1 MNNIFFWSIAVAIGG
16 FLFGFDTAVIS
27 GADQPLQSLWQTSD
41 LFHGAMVMSS
51 ALWGTVI
58 GALVGGMACEKY
70 GRKNIL
76 FLVAILYLLSAIGSA
91 LSGNPYFFA
100 LMRLLGGLGVG
111 LSSIVVPAYISE
123 IAPAN
128 YRGRLVALYQ
138 FQIVFGILVAFLSNF
153 IVTEVFY
160 LNWRWM
166 LGVEVIPA
174 VLFLLMV
181 LRVPESPRWLL
192 IRKKD
197 EVECLRILKSID
209 PVSASDTLE
218 EIRNVPLQ
226 IGADR
231 LFSKPYITP
240 IMLAFFIALFNQ
252 LSGINFIIYFA
263 PRVFSLAGLDS
274 SVALLSSAGVGIIN
288 LLFTLIGMLLI
299 DNFGRKSL
307 MIVGSIGY
315 IFSLMAISLTFYMN
329 VDGFLVVFFVF
340 LFIASHAVGQGAVIW
355 VFFAEIFPNNI
366 RTKGKSFGSG
376 THWIL
381 AALIAL
387 FMPYFLNQFA
397 AFKIFGFFAIMMIF
411 QLIFVLFFM
420 PETRQKTLES
430 LAKNY

>member
-1 MNNIFFWSIAVAIGG
+1 
-16 FLFGFDTAVIS
+16 
-27 GADQPLQSLWQTSD
+27 
-41 LFHGAMVMSS
+41 
-51 ALWGTVI
+51 
-58 GALVGGMACEKY
+58 
-70 GRKNIL
+70 
-76 FLVAILYLLSAIGSA
+76 
-91 LSGNPYFFA
+91 
-100 LMRLLGGLGVG
+100 
-111 LSSIVVPAYISE
+111 
-123 IAPAN
+123 
-128 YRGRLVALYQ
+128 
-138 FQIVFGILVAFLSNF
+138 
-153 IVTEVFY
+153 
-160 LNWRWM
+160 
-166 LGVEVIPA
+166 
-174 VLFLLMV
+174 
-181 LRVPESPRWLL
+181 
-192 IRKKD
+192 
-197 EVECLRILKSID
+197 
-209 PVSASDTLE
+209 
-218 EIRNVPLQ
+218 
-226 IGADR
+226 
-231 LFSKPYITP
+231 
-240 IMLAFFIALFNQ
+240 MLAFFIALFNQ

-263 PRVFSLAGLDS
+263 PRVFSIAGLDS

-366 RTKGKSFGSG
+366 RTKGQSFGSG